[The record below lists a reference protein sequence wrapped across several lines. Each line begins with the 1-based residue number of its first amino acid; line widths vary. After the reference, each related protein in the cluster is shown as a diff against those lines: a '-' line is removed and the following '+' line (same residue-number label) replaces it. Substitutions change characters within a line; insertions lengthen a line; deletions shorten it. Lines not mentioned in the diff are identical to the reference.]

1 STRELPS
8 AFASP
13 PLMPGLLASVHALL
27 GAQARPTPIQA
38 LSLKHLFKRKLDAPA
53 NPNTDNA
60 WLQAL
65 LAAETGS
72 GKSMAYLLPMLQD
85 LKLAELQDASGAAQR
100 AKTHGL
106 MGPRA
111 LVLAPTHELS
121 RQLSGFAKGL
131 LHNIKL
137 RVLCVSNKN
146 LPARESKSVTAAQMA
161 KLADA
166 LVEGDD
172 AAGPE
177 MRKQL
182 GEVDVAVGTPAK
194 ILEMVKGRNWDYVE
208 PPEEEW
214 PVDDRGHKVAP
225 RQRHL
230 GRPSMRLERV
240 EWVVVDEADVL
251 FDADFEQQT
260 KTLLTAI
267 SEARGHPIDDHPA
280 THRPSPETPAP
291 LNYPYHL
298 LLSTATIPSALAWY
312 LDTHHPALT
321 RLASPRLHHL
331 PATLQTE
338 YAAWTGGNRQAD
350 VEHRLRRVWHEDA
363 LRGSARRSKVLVF
376 CNKNTRAQDLGRY
389 LNEKG
394 IATVALTSTS
404 DARLHGSNHH
414 LDGFLRPFRRGPAE
428 KEGAAAALPPPSG
441 EQEQAEAES
450 ADKAGWGD
458 VSKHPHVL
466 VTTSLLS
473 RGLDFAPDIKHV
485 FIVDEPRNMADF
497 LHRAGRSGRAGEK
510 GKVVVF
516 GKT

>member
-1 STRELPS
+1 MLFTPQPALAPRLIFFAPAPPSRRRLVKDLTPRSQSQHASGKLVVAAPPVREDAPHKTARDEFKEREAHKQTIREIVDRKRQRLEHTQLRRKGRWHSELGQTPGYKARAGGGSGARTNADVPNFDKPWRTSKDRLDAQKQRADSFGVKHPAPASASASASMPESASAAPPRKPQVYNPLSDEFDNSARAVSTRELPS

-166 LVEGDD
+166 FVEGDD

-251 FDADFEQQT
+251 FGMSLFFMASPAR
-260 KTLLTAI
+260 LLT
-267 SEARGHPIDDHPA
+267 
-280 THRPSPETPAP
+280 
-291 LNYPYHL
+291 
-298 LLSTATIPSALAWY
+298 
-312 LDTHHPALT
+312 
-321 RLASPRLHHL
+321 
-331 PATLQTE
+331 
-338 YAAWTGGNRQAD
+338 
-350 VEHRLRRVWHEDA
+350 
-363 LRGSARRSKVLVF
+363 
-376 CNKNTRAQDLGRY
+376 
-389 LNEKG
+389 
-394 IATVALTSTS
+394 
-404 DARLHGSNHH
+404 
-414 LDGFLRPFRRGPAE
+414 
-428 KEGAAAALPPPSG
+428 
-441 EQEQAEAES
+441 
-450 ADKAGWGD
+450 
-458 VSKHPHVL
+458 
-466 VTTSLLS
+466 
-473 RGLDFAPDIKHV
+473 
-485 FIVDEPRNMADF
+485 
-497 LHRAGRSGRAGEK
+497 
-510 GKVVVF
+510 
-516 GKT
+516 